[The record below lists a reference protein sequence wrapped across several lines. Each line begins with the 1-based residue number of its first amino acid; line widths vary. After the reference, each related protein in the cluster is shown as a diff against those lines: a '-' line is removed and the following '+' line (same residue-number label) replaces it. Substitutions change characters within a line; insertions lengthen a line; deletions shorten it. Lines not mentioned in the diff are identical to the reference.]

1 MINDLG
7 RPLYG
12 MTKEEARALLEKLS
26 LNIVT
31 AKTVNERVETLR
43 LARET
48 QGMKRCELY
57 AHPDDWLKIK
67 EFAES
72 LKWKRLT
79 SYHQK

>member
-1 MINDLG
+1 MINDFS
-7 RPLYG
+7 RPLNG
-12 MTKEEARALLEKLS
+12 ITKEQARAWLERLRSPTVK
-26 LNIVT
+26 

-43 LARET
+43 AAREA

-72 LKWKRLT
+72 LKRKR
-79 SYHQK
+79 

>member
-7 RPLYG
+7 RPLNG
-12 MTKEEARALLEKLS
+12 MTKEQARAWLERLRS
-26 LNIVT
+26 PTVT

-43 LARET
+43 AAREA

-67 EFAES
+67 AFSES
-72 LKWKRLT
+72 LKRKRGAT
-79 SYHQK
+79 TC